1 MSHPSDKSNGAA
13 VRALLRCLHFSG
25 VRFLR
30 FVSLDA
36 SGNIRAKV
44 RPIESLLKQQV
55 SSLSDQTSTAAICFA
70 GLPYYADVMIP
81 GTGLDAKDVCKIE
94 PDLNSLRILPYSPKT
109 AMVMGYVM
117 NQYTSESSEYCC
129 KAILQKV
136 VQEAAEKY
144 GTAFVS

>member
-1 MSHPSDKSNGAA
+1 MSHPSETCNRAA
-13 VRALLRCLHFSG
+13 VKALLRSLHYSG
-25 VRFLR
+25 VKFLR

-44 RPIESLLKQQV
+44 RPIESLLRKHV
-55 SSLSDQTSTAAICFA
+55 SSLNDQTSTAAICFA

-81 GTGLDAKDVCKIE
+81 ETGLDAKDVCKIE

-109 AMVMGYVM
+109 AMVMGYIM
-117 NQYTSESSEYCC
+117 NQYSGESSEYCC
-129 KAILQKV
+129 KAVLQRV
-136 VQEAAEKY
+136 IQQAAEKY